1 MTILTTIM
9 SVAIHKPGQNP
20 DHGEG
25 VNHLTLEDEGAGF
38 FFVLTQPVPY
48 SQREGIAIDPDE
60 LEAIAA
66 AGRMLMAQEGVREK

>member
-9 SVAIHKPGQNP
+9 TVAIHKPGQNP

-25 VNHLTLEDEGAGF
+25 VNRLTLEDEGGGF
-38 FFVLTQPVPY
+38 FFVLTQPVPD
-48 SQREGIAIDPDE
+48 STRDGIAFDPEE

-66 AGRMLMAQEGVREK
+66 AGRMLLDQEGVKEK

>member
-9 SVAIHKPGQNP
+9 SVAIHKPDQNP

-38 FFVLTQPVPY
+38 FFVLSQPVPY
-48 SQREGIAIDPDE
+48 SPREGIALDPDE

-66 AGRMLMAQEGVREK
+66 AGRMLMDQEGVKEK